1 MLTAVRSICPMANS
15 GKSTAKQTLLQSAV
29 AILAYN
35 PGASLQ
41 DIAAQAG
48 VGRATLYRHFSS
60 REALVRELAMEAIAA
75 IDQVTTQV
83 RAQELPAKEALLAFL
98 EGVVP
103 LGDRF
108 HFLGSESSVYT
119 EPEVSMAYKRQMQE
133 LDDFVT
139 TLKKEGV
146 VAPDIPNAWVSTAI
160 DMLIW
165 AGWSAVE
172 SGDIARNDAA
182 KLAYRTLTQ
191 GLS

>member
-1 MLTAVRSICPMANS
+1 MANS

-41 DIAAQAG
+41 DIASQAG

-60 REALVRELAMEAIAA
+60 REALVRELALAAIAA
-75 IDQVTTQV
+75 IDQVTAQV
-83 RAQELPAKEALLAFL
+83 REQELPAKEALLAFL

-108 HFLGSESSVYT
+108 HFLVSESSAYT
-119 EPEVSMAYKRQMQE
+119 DPEVSTAYERQMQE

-146 VAPDIPNAWVSTAI
+146 VALDIPNAWVSTTI

-191 GLS
+191 GLSKAEL

>member
-1 MLTAVRSICPMANS
+1 MANS

-60 REALVRELAMEAIAA
+60 REALVRE
-75 IDQVTTQV
+75 
-83 RAQELPAKEALLAFL
+83 F
-98 EGVVP
+98 
-103 LGDRF
+103 
-108 HFLGSESSVYT
+108 
-119 EPEVSMAYKRQMQE
+119 
-133 LDDFVT
+133 
-139 TLKKEGV
+139 
-146 VAPDIPNAWVSTAI
+146 DIPNAWVSTAI

-165 AGWSAVE
+165 ASWSAVE